1 MQDRV
6 RAQAFHALGSMKLDV
21 IGIIDDRL
29 QAQPMQQVAAEELS
43 EVLPLAV
50 VGRHLV
56 DVDGGQSLRQ
66 LVEVE
71 PVEVEAVETR
81 QRLKLLARV
90 GQGMAEQV
98 YARDDFAER
107 L

>member
-6 RAQAFHALGSMKLDV
+6 RAQIFHGLGGMELDV
-21 IGIIDDRL
+21 MGITDDRC
-29 QAQPMQQVAAEELS
+29 QAQPIEQVAAEKLC
-43 EVLPLAV
+43 EVLSLAV
-50 VGRHLV
+50 VGRHFI

-71 PVEVEAVETR
+71 LVEVEAVKAR

-90 GQGMAEQV
+90 GEGMAEQV
-98 YARDDFAER
+98 DAFDDLAER

>member
-6 RAQAFHALGSMKLDV
+6 RAQVFHAFGGMELDV
-21 IGIIDDRL
+21 MGIIDDRL
-29 QAQPMQQVAAEELS
+29 QAQPIEQVAAEELS
-43 EVLPLAV
+43 EVLPFAV
-50 VGRHLV
+50 VGRHFV

-71 PVEVEAVETR
+71 LIEVEAVETR

-98 YARDDFAER
+98 DALDDLAER